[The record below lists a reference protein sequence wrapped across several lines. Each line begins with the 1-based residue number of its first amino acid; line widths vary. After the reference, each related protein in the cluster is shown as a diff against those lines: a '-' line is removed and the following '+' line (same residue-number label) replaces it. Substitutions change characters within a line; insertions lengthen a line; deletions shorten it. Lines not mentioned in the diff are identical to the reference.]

1 MGRFASLVDTLEG
14 IESFKARYNI
24 PFGVSIRHCLLG
36 EWHALRSEGDVVIP
50 IIAFI
55 EGEMRIPMGRV
66 TRDFFIA
73 YRLCPT

>member
-24 PFGVSIRHCLLG
+24 PFGVSIRHCLLD
-36 EWHALRSEGDVVIP
+36 EWNALRSKGDMVIP

-55 EGEMRIPMGRV
+55 EREMRIPMGRV
-66 TRDFFIA
+66 TRDFLITH
-73 YRLCPT
+73 RLCPT